1 MPPAPLSL
9 VLASPRTETLL
20 TEKTREL
27 QARIDTLERRVRDQ
41 AAELA
46 SKSGRSLAFS
56 GGSFSD
62 HWTQCWGHAGQ
73 AFGAMCRSSKAD
85 GVEPLLN
92 ETTTSSSSTNS
103 PSRRPRSPSGSRG
116 MTRSPS
122 GMHAK
127 HRRGMNTGFFAGIP
141 DWSSAADKQADKNLQ
156 AGVQLGANLL
166 PPVTNTGGSP
176 LEDHE
181 YLLDDEWGVEPSNGV
196 INPKASWKEM
206 WDLGVL
212 FFILYSALIVPFR
225 ICFHAEAVGNLLAF
239 EIFISIFFIVDVC
252 FNFNT
257 AYAVEDKWVIA
268 HSRIVE
274 RYLKSWFWIDAPS
287 SLPVELMTLFAH
299 GDTNSHLSLLR
310 FLRMFRLLRLLRLLK
325 VDIYIARIEEMLE
338 INLVAL
344 RILGMVMRLL
354 FIVHLLG
361 CFWFYVAWCAVEAGE
376 NASWILAYEEGAAY
390 DTSEVSTQY
399 LYSVYWA
406 LTTLTTVGYGD
417 ITPGNDLE
425 RAYCLFAMLVGAM
438 MFGYMMSTIGS
449 MVAAMDRE
457 AAIKEDRMDA
467 VKEWMASRNI
477 PQKLFQRVR
486 KYYEHYYTKK
496 SAFDEAEIL
505 HALTPGLRNECT
517 AVLLRDTMGVFPL
530 FALMGLDFQ
539 RAVYPL
545 LKPVVYAH
553 QDIIYG
559 RGDNAEDTYFL
570 RKGTVD
576 VLSGGAG
583 TEVLYRINQGQ
594 YFGEEV
600 LTNQKRSSQ
609 VMSNGMSEMWTLS
622 KEELE
627 GVIRRFP
634 HLRAKLQEFVHIELE
649 RKRRLNALSY
659 RALIG
664 VAESVERKA
673 ALVMQKAWVSYANK
687 KAKETSLFAD
697 WGSRPLQ
704 GAAAA
709 AVAMAGNNNPLLN
722 AALDEIQMQLKT
734 MKATMSSQG
743 KLLEEATGHSH
754 TSSKKL
760 LVDGGRRNSPGEG
773 PSPPASSG
781 RSGILGKVKGPTREA
796 APGGSSPAFTA

>member
-257 AYAVEDKWVIA
+257 ACEHTSARP
-268 HSRIVE
+268 SR
-274 RYLKSWFWIDAPS
+274 P
-287 SLPVELMTLFAH
+287 P
-299 GDTNSHLSLLR
+299 
-310 FLRMFRLLRLLRLLK
+310 LLRL
-325 VDIYIARIEEMLE
+325 
-338 INLVAL
+338 
-344 RILGMVMRLL
+344 
-354 FIVHLLG
+354 
-361 CFWFYVAWCAVEAGE
+361 
-376 NASWILAYEEGAAY
+376 
-390 DTSEVSTQY
+390 
-399 LYSVYWA
+399 
-406 LTTLTTVGYGD
+406 
-417 ITPGNDLE
+417 
-425 RAYCLFAMLVGAM
+425 
-438 MFGYMMSTIGS
+438 
-449 MVAAMDRE
+449 
-457 AAIKEDRMDA
+457 
-467 VKEWMASRNI
+467 
-477 PQKLFQRVR
+477 
-486 KYYEHYYTKK
+486 
-496 SAFDEAEIL
+496 
-505 HALTPGLRNECT
+505 
-517 AVLLRDTMGVFPL
+517 
-530 FALMGLDFQ
+530 
-539 RAVYPL
+539 
-545 LKPVVYAH
+545 
-553 QDIIYG
+553 
-559 RGDNAEDTYFL
+559 
-570 RKGTVD
+570 
-576 VLSGGAG
+576 
-583 TEVLYRINQGQ
+583 
-594 YFGEEV
+594 
-600 LTNQKRSSQ
+600 
-609 VMSNGMSEMWTLS
+609 
-622 KEELE
+622 
-627 GVIRRFP
+627 
-634 HLRAKLQEFVHIELE
+634 
-649 RKRRLNALSY
+649 
-659 RALIG
+659 
-664 VAESVERKA
+664 
-673 ALVMQKAWVSYANK
+673 
-687 KAKETSLFAD
+687 
-697 WGSRPLQ
+697 
-704 GAAAA
+704 
-709 AVAMAGNNNPLLN
+709 
-722 AALDEIQMQLKT
+722 
-734 MKATMSSQG
+734 
-743 KLLEEATGHSH
+743 
-754 TSSKKL
+754 
-760 LVDGGRRNSPGEG
+760 SP
-773 PSPPASSG
+773 
-781 RSGILGKVKGPTREA
+781 A
-796 APGGSSPAFTA
+796 APLRSRAHPAHWRASP